1 MWREQIR
8 SAIEE
13 AHSPGEETD
22 LQNQL
27 VVKDEDFEA
36 AEGEGPGKGIEASV
50 EYNDKGTS
58 PVIPSEGFV
67 AAPSTLDPKPSR
79 PDPGIGGRDPST
91 QNEELKSEDTEHTS
105 TSVQTGTGGELSGVL
120 TSPNPPPER
129 LADTSPDQST
139 SREASNSLAFPSSP
153 ETPTKQMQSR
163 PSIPHSLSDNPQPPA
178 SSGSVSSS
186 MTRSNSDVESA
197 KKDKRKR
204 LSSIGGL
211 VRRVSEQGRTMVR
224 SNSSG
229 KVGDLADIAQESPSS
244 GETSSR
250 SKRFS
255 LKAKSKQ

>member
-36 AEGEGPGKGIEASV
+36 AEGEGPGKGIKASV

-67 AAPSTLDPKPSR
+67 AAPFTLDPKPSR
-79 PDPGIGGRDPST
+79 PDPEIGAST
-91 QNEELKSEDTEHTS
+91 QSDELKSEVTEHTS
-105 TSVQTGTGGELSGVL
+105 TSVQTGAGEELSGVL
-120 TSPNPPPER
+120 TSPNPPPDR

-153 ETPTKQMQSR
+153 KTPTKQVQSR

-178 SSGSVSSS
+178 SSGLFSSS